1 MCTGTPN
8 IPTMPER
15 QAVKLPDGGD
25 LTQRSADQRRRRLA
39 YAAAIGTS
47 PTGTLGNPA
56 TTAGAGGATT
66 LG

>member
-1 MCTGTPN
+1 MCMSTPD
-8 IPTMPER
+8 IPSMPER
-15 QAVKLPDGGD
+15 QPVKLPDGGD
-25 LTQRSADQRRRRLA
+25 LTQRSADQRRRRMA

-47 PTGTLGNPA
+47 PTGTLGGPA